1 MATPNATTNA
11 SAPSSSEK
19 AHKETVNKKE
29 DQTPRGATNAGGNK
43 AATTTPAS
51 MLIDIEIAAKH
62 PYVVVEAWD
71 TWADYKHVTIIRAA
85 VNLTTK
91 IKEWHAKGYIVQGG
105 VTGVWDPDNGLRYT
119 VLMIPRP

>member
-1 MATPNATTNA
+1 MATPNAP
-11 SAPSSSEK
+11 APSSSEK

-43 AATTTPAS
+43 AATHTPTS
-51 MLIDIEIAAKH
+51 MPKIDNEIAAKH

-85 VNLTTK
+85 ENLTTK

-105 VTGVWDPDNGLRYT
+105 VTGVCDPDHGLRYT